1 MDSVTQGPEQQ
12 VVRTLVLGVGN
23 LLLSDEGVGL
33 RVVERLVTTYQIPEE
48 VLTLDGGTLGLDLLY
63 YLDGV
68 ENLLIIDAVE
78 MGKEPGTLLR
88 LQGDEVPS
96 FLSVKMSPH
105 QIGIPDML
113 FAAKLRDLYPRHV
126 VLWGV
131 QPGSLEVGLD
141 LSPPVASQVDVLVE
155 KVVGEL
161 AQCGHHLTPRS
172 EGSLAARSNHHP
184 G

>member
-1 MDSVTQGPEQQ
+1 MNSVTERPDRRTAQ
-12 VVRTLVLGVGN
+12 TLVLGVGN

-33 RVVERLVTTYQIPEE
+33 RVVERLVTTYEIPED

-78 MGKEPGTLLR
+78 TGAEPGTLVR
-88 LQGDEVPS
+88 LEGDEVPS

-113 FAAKLRDLYPRHV
+113 FAAKLRDLYPRNV

-131 QPGSLEVGLD
+131 QPGSLEVGLE
-141 LSPPVASQVDVLVE
+141 LSPPVAAQIDSLVDRVLE
-155 KVVGEL
+155 EL
-161 AQCGHHLTPRS
+161 DHWGYRLRPSTHRNS
-172 EGSLAARSNHHP
+172 
-184 G
+184 